1 MSLLQCYD
9 CSSCLHTRFW
19 FVPCAVDRLLWFL
32 CFFFSFFWSLLC
44 KGRIWACSDFP
55 RSQWVS
61 LVKDCCIADVNSMLI
76 IYQLYFLINW
86 HLLDLIIITAIF
98 NALGRRG
105 IKMPGRIL
113 DLRLSM
119 VSTHEGDLTFKG
131 TIITYSKVLWE
142 YPIKTKIGYSIID
155 RLLFSK

>member
-9 CSSCLHTRFW
+9 CNSCFHTSFW

-32 CFFFSFFWSLLC
+32 CFFFCCFFFWSLLF
-44 KGRIWACSDFP
+44 KGRIWAYGDFP

-61 LVKDCCIADVNSMLI
+61 LMKDWWIADVNSMLI

-98 NALGRRG
+98 MLYALGRRG
-105 IKMPGRIL
+105 IEMPGRIS
-113 DLRLSM
+113 DLRHSM
-119 VSTHEGDLTFKG
+119 VSTHKGDLTFKG
-131 TIITYSKVLWE
+131 TLITYSKVLWE
-142 YPIKTKIGYSIID
+142 YPIKTKIGYV
-155 RLLFSK
+155 